1 MLKNFFSIIKLINCW
16 RRKLDYIFARL
27 KENIHVKD
35 KKKLKKEKKKQER
48 QQRKFELQILHARFN
63 NLDCFLK
70 KTEKGDKPF
79 LKWKNFEISEFK
91 GMGHQNQ
98 IIQKYQ
104 QH

>member
-1 MLKNFFSIIKLINCW
+1 M
-16 RRKLDYIFARL
+16 
-27 KENIHVKD
+27 KD
-35 KKKLKKEKKKQER
+35 KKKLKQEKKKQER

-79 LKWKNFEISEFK
+79 LKWKNFEIGEFK
-91 GMGHQNQ
+91 GTGHPNQ

-104 QH
+104 QHQYEDKLLQVFVKKEIPLSRFTLY